1 MCALHRIIL
10 RLYCPLHALLVV
22 CASALLVVCA
32 SALLVVC
39 VSALLVVC
47 ASALLVVCASA
58 LQSSVCIYIAGCAL
72 LHTVVVCGSLH
83 CYIR

>member
-1 MCALHRIIL
+1 MCAMHRIIL
-10 RLYCPLHALLVV
+10 P
-22 CASALLVVCA
+22 SP
-32 SALLVVC
+32 
-39 VSALLVVC
+39 LLVVC

-72 LHTVVVCGSLH
+72 LHTVVYVGPCIATYGSRMWVPALLHTVVVYGSLH